1 MLVTV
6 AGLLAAT
13 ILFQKFRRWLKMPPG
28 LNAPQKVWHDNRSFL
43 VKSLKYFGVG
53 RSSMESVVAHEVLS
67 LLESYREKNLGKPM
81 EIDGRLDVAVM
92 NVVWKI
98 STNRQTSLDD
108 EKAQKMIDLLRKFG
122 DYVNQ
127 LGPAQ
132 FFPILFKLVPKYR
145 RIMDQVR
152 AEAPEVS
159 REFQREVEE
168 HKRLFKEAASE
179 VPQDLVDDYLN
190 ERKKR
195 ENVNPENA
203 ESFADEHLIAV
214 ITALFAAGTDTTAT
228 TLRYAFIY
236 LAKHQD
242 VQKKCQEQLDSVGAW
257 IVSNINACH
266 RDPKYW
272 PNPEKFDPTR
282 FLDESGESL
291 KKHIPS
297 FLPFGA
303 GKRRCLGE
311 HLAYMELFLHIAYL
325 LSMFNVNFPDG
336 FEPDIKINHGDPITR
351 RPAPFRGA
359 WIVSNINACHRDPKY
374 WPNPEKFDPTRFLDE
389 SGESL
394 KKHIPSFLP
403 FGADR
408 IEARMALT
416 GLLLA
421 SVLVLFLTFSLRLLW
436 RWQRMPPGPWG
447 VPLIGYIPWVN
458 PIFPWET
465 YTTLSRKY
473 GPVMSVNFCGTP
485 QIILS
490 DCEAVSEALS
500 MMAFIDRPHFLLFEV
515 LSVTGKG
522 FVGNS
527 KIWHENRTFVLKSL
541 KSFGVGRVSLET
553 LVANEVVSLI
563 DSYKANNLG
572 KPMAID
578 GRLDVA
584 VLNIVW
590 KLATNKQTSLTDEKA
605 IRMIQ
610 KRRKFGDYVNQ
621 LGPAQFL
628 PSLITFVPKF
638 RHLMKAAKDL
648 SPELT
653 DEFKLALKEKERT
666 EVLGASDEHLS
677 AVITALFAAGT
688 ETVATTLR
696 YSFILL
702 AQYRDVQNKCQEQL
716 DEVVGRDRLPSWEH
730 DKPRLPYLEATVRE
744 IQRFADIVPLGVP
757 HLASADTEFRGYLI
771 PKGSWIVPNL
781 NAVHRDPKQWT
792 NPEAFEPKRFL
803 DSGVLIKKPNPSF
816 LPFGTGKRR
825 CVGEQLAYMELFI
838 FISYLLANFNIE
850 FPEGFVPSMKADHGD
865 PIARRP
871 GPFEIILTER

>member
-1 MLVTV
+1 MLISGMLVTV
-6 AGLLAAT
+6 VGLLAAT
-13 ILFQKFRRWLKMPPG
+13 ILFQKFRRWLKMPPGPWGIPIFGYIPWVDPISPWETLTKLGKKYGPVMSVNFCGAQQIVLNDWEAISEAFSMTVLNDRPRFILFETTSANQKG

-67 LLESYREKNLGKPM
+67 LLESYRETNLGKPM

-351 RPAPFRGA
+351 RPAPFRV
-359 WIVSNINACHRDPKY
+359 IL
-374 WPNPEKFDPTRFLDE
+374 T
-389 SGESL
+389 
-394 KKHIPSFLP
+394 
-403 FGADR
+403 DR
-408 IEARMALT
+408 AEARMALT

-515 LSVTGKG
+515 LSVTGKERISPEG

-653 DEFKLALKEKERT
+653 DEFKKEIEEHKALHQGNIPHMPQDIADDYIAERIMR
-666 EVLGASDEHLS
+666 GAKNPQDAEAFSDEHLS

-702 AQYRDVQNKCQEQL
+702 AQYRDVQN
-716 DEVVGRDRLPSWEH
+716 
-730 DKPRLPYLEATVRE
+730 
-744 IQRFADIVPLGVP
+744 
-757 HLASADTEFRGYLI
+757 
-771 PKGSWIVPNL
+771 
-781 NAVHRDPKQWT
+781 
-792 NPEAFEPKRFL
+792 
-803 DSGVLIKKPNPSF
+803 
-816 LPFGTGKRR
+816 
-825 CVGEQLAYMELFI
+825 
-838 FISYLLANFNIE
+838 
-850 FPEGFVPSMKADHGD
+850 
-865 PIARRP
+865 
-871 GPFEIILTER
+871 